1 MKKLFKWGLLFLVAL
16 IFIGTFVFLY
26 QKSRKKETSYQTVSP
41 EVTDLYKSTIVTGK
55 IEPRDEVLI
64 KPQINGIIA
73 EIYKKA
79 GEQIRKDEVIAKV
92 KVIPEMSSLNS
103 AESSVRMAEI
113 NLRQTEKDYQRMKN
127 LYEQKLVSEE
137 EFDKAR
143 VTLEQNREEL
153 RNREDALNIIRE
165 GISKSNASFSTTLVR
180 STIDGLILDIPV
192 KVGNSVIMSNTM
204 NDGTTIAS
212 VANMHDLLFKGKIDE
227 TEVGKIHEGMP
238 VTLTI
243 GALQDQKFQAVLEYI
258 SPKAVETNGTN
269 QFEIEAALRDS
280 SGTRIRSGY
289 SANAEIIL
297 DQALQVIAIPEGC
310 IEFNGDSTFVY
321 ILKQEVP
328 QQFERRQVITG
339 VSDGIKIEVKS
350 GLNKNDRIRGNMQMP
365 E

>member
-1 MKKLFKWGLLFLVAL
+1 MKKFFKWGLLFLVAL

-297 DQALQVIAIPEGC
+297 AQSLQVIAIPEGC

>member
-1 MKKLFKWGLLFLVAL
+1 MKKFFKWGLLFLVAL

-26 QKSRKKETSYQTVSP
+26 QKSRKKETSYQTVNP

-297 DQALQVIAIPEGC
+297 DQALQVITIPEGC

-321 ILKQEVP
+321 ILKQEAP

-350 GLNKNDRIRGNMQMP
+350 GLNKNDKIRGNMQMP

>member
-1 MKKLFKWGLLFLVAL
+1 MKKFFKWGLLFLVAL

-297 DQALQVIAIPEGC
+297 DQVLQVIAIPEGC

>member
-1 MKKLFKWGLLFLVAL
+1 MKKFFKWGLLFLVAL

-280 SGTRIRSGY
+280 SGTCIRSGY

-321 ILKQEVP
+321 ILKQEAP

>member
-1 MKKLFKWGLLFLVAL
+1 M
-16 IFIGTFVFLY
+16 
-26 QKSRKKETSYQTVSP
+26 
-41 EVTDLYKSTIVTGK
+41 
-55 IEPRDEVLI
+55 
-64 KPQINGIIA
+64 
-73 EIYKKA
+73 
-79 GEQIRKDEVIAKV
+79 
-92 KVIPEMSSLNS
+92 
-103 AESSVRMAEI
+103 
-113 NLRQTEKDYQRMKN
+113 
-127 LYEQKLVSEE
+127 
-137 EFDKAR
+137 
-143 VTLEQNREEL
+143 

>member
-1 MKKLFKWGLLFLVAL
+1 MKKFFKWGLLFLVAL

-41 EVTDLYKSTIVTGK
+41 EITDLYKSTIVTGK

-137 EFDKAR
+137 EFDKAW

-227 TEVGKIHEGMP
+227 TEVGKIHEGMS

>member
-1 MKKLFKWGLLFLVAL
+1 MKKFFKWGLLFLVAL

-41 EVTDLYKSTIVTGK
+41 EITDLYKSTIVTGK

-297 DQALQVIAIPEGC
+297 AQALQVIAIPEGC

-321 ILKQEVP
+321 ILKQEAP

>member
-1 MKKLFKWGLLFLVAL
+1 MKKFFKWGLLFLVAL

-227 TEVGKIHEGMP
+227 TEVGKIHEGML

-321 ILKQEVP
+321 ILKQEAP

>member
-1 MKKLFKWGLLFLVAL
+1 MKKFLKIAAIVIVAV
-16 IFIGTFVFLY
+16 IFVGTFVYLY
-26 QKSRKKETSYQTVSP
+26 QKSQTKPTVYEVETPKYADIKRTTV
-41 EVTDLYKSTIVTGK
+41 LTGS
-55 IEPRDEVLI
+55 IEPRDKVEI
-64 KPQINGIIA
+64 KPQINGIIS
-73 EIYKKA
+73 EIIKEA
-79 GEQIRKDEVIAKV
+79 GDEVKNGDIIAKV
-92 KVIPEMSSLNS
+92 KVIPEMEQLNA
-103 AESSVRMAEI
+103 AENRVRLAKFEADQAV
-113 NLRQTEKDYQRMKN
+113 RDYERTKK
-127 LYEQKLVSEE
+127 LYDDKLVSAEE
-137 EFDKAR
+137 YEKAKLAMDKA
-143 VTLEQNREEL
+143 QEEMKTA
-153 RNREDALNIIRE
+153 NDALQIVRD
-165 GISKSNASFSTTLVR
+165 GVSSSNKTYSTTLIR
-180 STIDGLILDIPV
+180 STIDGLILDVPV

-321 ILKQEVP
+321 ILKQEAP

-350 GLNKNDRIRGNMQMP
+350 GLNKNDKIRGNMQMP

>member
-1 MKKLFKWGLLFLVAL
+1 MKKFFKWGLLFLVAL

-321 ILKQEVP
+321 ILKQEAP

-350 GLNKNDRIRGNMQMP
+350 GLNKNARIRGNMQMP

>member
-1 MKKLFKWGLLFLVAL
+1 MKKFFKWGLLFLVAL

-41 EVTDLYKSTIVTGK
+41 EITDLYKSTIVTGK

-127 LYEQKLVSEE
+127 LHEQKLVSEE

>member
-1 MKKLFKWGLLFLVAL
+1 MKKFFKWGLLFLVAL

-297 DQALQVIAIPEGC
+297 DQVLQVIAIPEGC

-321 ILKQEVP
+321 ILKQEAP

>member
-1 MKKLFKWGLLFLVAL
+1 MKKFFKWGLLFLVAL

-41 EVTDLYKSTIVTGK
+41 EITDLYKSTIVTGK

-297 DQALQVIAIPEGC
+297 DQALQFIAIPEGC

-321 ILKQEVP
+321 ILKQEAP

>member
-1 MKKLFKWGLLFLVAL
+1 MKKFFKWGLLFLVAL

-92 KVIPEMSSLNS
+92 KVIPETSSLNS

-143 VTLEQNREEL
+143 VTLEQ
-153 RNREDALNIIRE
+153 NREDALNIIRE

-321 ILKQEVP
+321 ILKQEAP

-350 GLNKNDRIRGNMQMP
+350 GLNKNDKIRGNMQMP

>member
-1 MKKLFKWGLLFLVAL
+1 MKKFFKWGLLFLVAL

-192 KVGNSVIMSNTM
+192 KVGNSVIMSNAM

-321 ILKQEVP
+321 ILKQEAP

-350 GLNKNDRIRGNMQMP
+350 GLNKNDKIRGNMQMP

>member
-1 MKKLFKWGLLFLVAL
+1 MKKFFKWGLLFLVAL

-41 EVTDLYKSTIVTGK
+41 EITDLYKSTIVTGK

-321 ILKQEVP
+321 ILKQKAP